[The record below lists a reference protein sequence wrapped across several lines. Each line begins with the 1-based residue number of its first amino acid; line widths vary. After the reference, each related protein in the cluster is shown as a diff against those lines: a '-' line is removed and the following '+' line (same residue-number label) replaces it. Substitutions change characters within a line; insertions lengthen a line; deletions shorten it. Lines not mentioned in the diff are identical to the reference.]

1 MPFEDFKTKWLF
13 TMKSPLVVFILGAGL
28 IHFLFFYFVKI
39 KTMND
44 LVYEVPHPKELSMTI
59 RPAPIKDGVASL
71 DWVALKTPAILSEK
85 ATESLQAPSMASMR
99 EDIKSTVSY
108 LRKTPTVSLSERE
121 LEVSKNSDLAQWSRR
136 QLMRREKTSPIPL
149 PVETPPMVSG
159 TVVQF
164 TGDLKNRKVIKEVK
178 FPQPSTTIALKR
190 TVLRFSLNE
199 RGFVENIFMEESSG
213 AADVDKQAQTLLQ
226 QWRFEPDTAQKSLVW
241 GKAIVFWDIQQATP
255 AAGAR

>member
-13 TMKSPLVVFILGAGL
+13 TSNSPLVLFLIGAGML
-28 IHFLFFYFVKI
+28 HFAFFYFVRI
-39 KTMND
+39 KTVSE
-44 LVYEVPHPKELSMTI
+44 LVYEVHQPKELSMTI
-59 RPAPIKDGVASL
+59 RPAPVKGGAASL

-99 EDIKSTVSY
+99 EDVQSTVSH
-108 LRKTPTVSLSERE
+108 LRKTPDISLSERE
-121 LEVSKNSDLAQWSRR
+121 PQLSNNSDLAQWSKK
-136 QLMRREKTSPIPL
+136 QLMRRENATPIPL

-178 FPQPSTTIALKR
+178 FPQPSSTIALKR

-213 AADVDKQAQTLLQ
+213 AADVDQQAQSLLQ
-226 QWRFEPDTAQKSLVW
+226 QWRFEPDAKQKGLAW
-241 GKAIVFWDIQQATP
+241 GKAIVFWDIQSAPTAT
-255 AAGAR
+255 AK